1 MDTCCRPFLITVSSA
16 AVNKYLFE
24 TLLSL
29 LLDTYPE
36 VELMDHYDHSVFEF
50 LRSCP
55 PYGFP

>member
-1 MDTCCRPFLITVSSA
+1 MDTCCFPFLMTVDSA

-36 VELMDHYDHSVFEF
+36 VELLDQMMIPF
-50 LRSCP
+50 LS
-55 PYGFP
+55 F